1 MGEAGSVEVWFTIR
15 DGAEFQ
21 LHGESF
27 GDGSPTL
34 LFLHYW
40 GGSSRTWRGVASRLA
55 GSYRCV
61 AYEHR
66 GWGRSGSP
74 DSGFA
79 IADLARDALA
89 VIDALQPAEV
99 VLVGH
104 SMGGKVAQAVAARKP
119 RQLRGLVLVAT
130 APAKPAVSL
139 DDDARRQMLCAY
151 ESAESVLFAVDHV
164 GGYRPLSEQVRA
176 QIVADSL
183 AGSPA
188 ATAAWPMGAIA
199 EDVSEGVETIDV
211 QTLVVGADHDVVEPV
226 NLLREHVVGVLPNAR
241 LVVIPECGHFI
252 PLEQPEALAQEIRS
266 FVASLG

>member
-1 MGEAGSVEVWFTIR
+1 MSEHEPMDVWFPIS

-21 LHGESF
+21 LHGESV
-27 GDGSPTL
+27 GEGSPTL
-34 LFLHYW
+34 VFLHYW

-74 DSGFA
+74 DAGFA
-79 IADLARDALA
+79 IVDLASDALA
-89 VIDALQPAEV
+89 VIDALEPAEV

-119 RQLRGLVLVAT
+119 HRLRGLVLVAP
-130 APAKPAVSL
+130 APAAPAVTF
-139 DDDARRQMLCAY
+139 DDAARQELLSNY
-151 ESAESVLFAVDHV
+151 QSPESVRRGVENVIYQALAPEVM
-164 GGYRPLSEQVRA
+164 E

-183 AGSPA
+183 AGIPA
-188 ATAAWPMGAIA
+188 ATAAWPMGAIS
-199 EDVSEGVETIDV
+199 EDVSAGVGEIEV
-211 QTLVVGADHDVVEPV
+211 PVLVVGADHDGVEPV
-226 NLLREHVVGVLPNAR
+226 DLLRDHVVAALPNAR
-241 LVVIPECGHFI
+241 LVVVTESGHFI
-252 PLEQPEALAQEIRS
+252 PLEQPYALAEEIRS